1 MIYLLSPFIQKILK
15 KLILLGLLAFTSP
28 VFANGVPTWTTGSS
42 NRTENTTQTITRSI
56 VTEKYGS
63 TINTWEGSNISVAA
77 SAGISGGDAV
87 FTVSDTSKD
96 WSLNVTSRSSGLM
109 IEKIT
114 QNDTINTTSV
124 ITSLSVF
131 SQ

>member
-1 MIYLLSPFIQKILK
+1 MK
-15 KLILLGLLAFTSP
+15 KLILLSLLAFTSP

-87 FTVSDTSKD
+87 FTVADTSKD
-96 WSLNVTSRSSGLM
+96 WSLNVTSRASGLM

>member
-1 MIYLLSPFIQKILK
+1 MK
-15 KLILLGLLAFTSP
+15 KLLLLIFLFTPVS
-28 VFANGVPTWTTGSS
+28 VFANGLPTWSTGSS

-63 TINTWEGSNISVAA
+63 EINTWEGSNISVAA
-77 SAGISGGDAV
+77 SAGIAGGDAV
-87 FTVSDTSKD
+87 FTVDDSSLP
-96 WSLNVTSRSSGLM
+96 WSLNITTRSAGL
-109 IEKIT
+109 IEQIT

>member
-1 MIYLLSPFIQKILK
+1 MK
-15 KLILLGLLAFTSP
+15 KLILLILLAFGSP
-28 VFANGVPTWTTGSS
+28 VFANGVPSWTTGSS

-63 TINTWEGSNISVAA
+63 AINSWEATNITVTSDT
-77 SAGISGGDAV
+77 SGGITATDAV
-87 FTVSDTSKD
+87 FTPTD
-96 WSLNVTSRSSGLM
+96 SSAEWTLSTTTRAASALT
-109 IEKIT
+109 EQIT
-114 QNDTINTTSV
+114 QNDTITTTSV

>member
-1 MIYLLSPFIQKILK
+1 MKKIILLS
-15 KLILLGLLAFTSP
+15 LLAFTSP

-42 NRTENTTQTITRSI
+42 NRTENTTQTITRSG

-87 FTVSDTSKD
+87 FTVADSTKD
-96 WSLNVTSRSSGLM
+96 WSLNVTSRASGLM

>member
-1 MIYLLSPFIQKILK
+1 MKKLLLLSLFLVAPCY
-15 KLILLGLLAFTSP
+15 
-28 VFANGVPTWTTGSS
+28 ANGVPTWSTGSS

-63 TINTWEGSNISVAA
+63 EINTWEGSNISVAA
-77 SAGISGGDAV
+77 SAGIAGGDAV
-87 FTVSDTSKD
+87 FTVDDSSLP
-96 WSLNVTSRSSGLM
+96 WSLNITTRDAGL
-109 IEKIT
+109 IEQIT

>member
-1 MIYLLSPFIQKILK
+1 MK
-15 KLILLGLLAFTSP
+15 KLVLLFFLFASP
-28 VFANGVPTWTTGSS
+28 TYSEVTPSWSTGSS
-42 NRTENTTQTITRSI
+42 NRTENTTQTITRTI

-63 TINTWEGSNISVAA
+63 AINTWEGSNITVTSATSGGIEATDAIFTPTDNTADWTLTTTTRAA
-77 SAGISGGDAV
+77 SQ
-87 FTVSDTSKD
+87 
-96 WSLNVTSRSSGLM
+96 M

-114 QNDTINTTSV
+114 QNDDITTTSV

>member
-1 MIYLLSPFIQKILK
+1 MK
-15 KLILLGLLAFTSP
+15 KLLLLGLLALPIAVQAET
-28 VFANGVPTWTTGSS
+28 PTWTTGSS

-63 TINTWEGSNISVAA
+63 ALNTWEATNITVSSDTGGGITAA
-77 SAGISGGDAV
+77 DAV
-87 FTVSDTSKD
+87 FTPTDSTAEWTLSTTTRAA
-96 WSLNVTSRSSGLM
+96 SALT
-109 IEKIT
+109 EQIT
-114 QNDTINTTSV
+114 QNDAITTTSV

>member
-1 MIYLLSPFIQKILK
+1 MK
-15 KLILLGLLAFTSP
+15 KLILLILLAFGSP
-28 VFANGVPTWTTGSS
+28 VFANGIPTWTTGSS

-56 VTEKYGS
+56 VTQKYGS
-63 TINTWEGSNISVAA
+63 ALNTWEGSNISVAA

-87 FTVSDTSKD
+87 FTVADTSKD
-96 WSLNVTSRSSGLM
+96 WSLNVTSRASGLM

>member
-1 MIYLLSPFIQKILK
+1 MK
-15 KLILLGLLAFTSP
+15 KLILLILLAFGSP
-28 VFANGVPTWTTGSS
+28 VFANGVPSWTTGSS

-63 TINTWEGSNISVAA
+63 AINSWEATNLTVTSDT
-77 SAGISGGDAV
+77 SGGITATDAV
-87 FTVSDTSKD
+87 FTPTD
-96 WSLNVTSRSSGLM
+96 SSAEWTLSTTTRAASALT
-109 IEKIT
+109 EQIT
-114 QNDTINTTSV
+114 QNDTITTTSV

>member
-1 MIYLLSPFIQKILK
+1 MKKLLLLSLFLVAPCY
-15 KLILLGLLAFTSP
+15 
-28 VFANGVPTWTTGSS
+28 ANGVPTWSTGSS

-63 TINTWEGSNISVAA
+63 EINTWEGSNISVAG
-77 SAGISGGDAV
+77 SAGIAGGDAV
-87 FTVSDTSKD
+87 FTVDDSSLP
-96 WSLNVTSRSSGLM
+96 WSLNITTRDAGL
-109 IEKIT
+109 IEQIT

>member
-1 MIYLLSPFIQKILK
+1 MKKLLLLSLFI
-15 KLILLGLLAFTSP
+15 AAP
-28 VFANGVPTWTTGSS
+28 CYANGVPTWSTGSS
-42 NRTENTTQTITRSI
+42 NRTENTTQTITRSV

-63 TINTWEGSNISVAA
+63 TVNTWEGSNISVAA
-77 SAGISGGDAV
+77 SAGIAGGDAV
-87 FTVSDTSKD
+87 FTVADTSKD
-96 WSLNVTSRSSGLM
+96 WSLNVTTRAAGLM

>member
-1 MIYLLSPFIQKILK
+1 MK
-15 KLILLGLLAFTSP
+15 KLLLLGLFIVAPCYANTVTS
-28 VFANGVPTWTTGSS
+28 WTTGSS

-63 TINTWEGSNISVAA
+63 ALNSWEASNISVAA
-77 SAGISGGDAV
+77 SAGIAGGDAV
-87 FTVSDTSKD
+87 FTVADTSAD
-96 WSLNVTSRSSGLM
+96 WSLQVTTRAAGALTAQ
-109 IEKIT
+109 IT
-114 QNDTINTTSV
+114 QNDTITTTSV

>member
-1 MIYLLSPFIQKILK
+1 MK
-15 KLILLGLLAFTSP
+15 KLLLLGLFIAAP
-28 VFANGVPTWTTGSS
+28 CYANGVPSWTTGSS
-42 NRTENTTQTITRSI
+42 NRTENTTQTITRSV

-87 FTVSDTSKD
+87 FTVADTSKD
-96 WSLNVTSRSSGLM
+96 WSLNVTTRAAGLM

>member
-1 MIYLLSPFIQKILK
+1 MK
-15 KLILLGLLAFTSP
+15 KLILLSLLAFTSP

-42 NRTENTTQTITRSI
+42 NRTENTTQTITRSV

-77 SAGISGGDAV
+77 SSGIAGGDAV
-87 FTVSDTSKD
+87 FTVADTSKD
-96 WSLNVTSRSSGLM
+96 WSLNVTSRASGLM

>member
-1 MIYLLSPFIQKILK
+1 MK
-15 KLILLGLLAFTSP
+15 KLLLLGLFLVAP
-28 VFANGVPTWTTGSS
+28 CYANGVPTWTTGSS
-42 NRTENTTQTITRSI
+42 NRTENTTQTITRSV

-87 FTVSDTSKD
+87 FTVADTSKD
-96 WSLNVTSRSSGLM
+96 WSLNVTTRAAGLM

>member
-1 MIYLLSPFIQKILK
+1 MK
-15 KLILLGLLAFTSP
+15 KLLLLGLFLVAP
-28 VFANGVPTWTTGSS
+28 CYANGVPTWTTGSS

-63 TINTWEGSNISVAA
+63 ALNTWEASNIAVT
-77 SAGISGGDAV
+77 SANSGGIAHADAI
-87 FTVSDTSKD
+87 FTPKSDTAD
-96 WSLNVTSRSSGLM
+96 WSLSLTTRAASQM
-109 IEKIT
+109 TEKIT
-114 QNDTINTTSV
+114 QTDAISTTSI

>member
-1 MIYLLSPFIQKILK
+1 MKKLLLIGLLLS
-15 KLILLGLLAFTSP
+15 SP
-28 VFANGVPTWTTGSS
+28 VYANGVPTWTTGSS

-63 TINTWEGSNISVAA
+63 ALSSWEASNIAVTS
-77 SAGISGGDAV
+77 SSSGGITATDAV
-87 FTVSDTSKD
+87 FTPNTATAD
-96 WSLNVTSRSSGLM
+96 WSLQVTTRTSGTK
-109 IEKIT
+109 IEQIT
-114 QNDTINTTSV
+114 QNDSITTTSV

>member
-1 MIYLLSPFIQKILK
+1 MK
-15 KLILLGLLAFTSP
+15 KLLLLGLFIVAP
-28 VFANGVPTWTTGSS
+28 CYANPVPTWTTGTS

-56 VTEKYGS
+56 VTEKYGAAVNS
-63 TINTWEGSNISVAA
+63 WEASNISVAA
-77 SAGISGGDAV
+77 SAGIAGGDPV
-87 FTVSDTSKD
+87 FTVKDDTKD
-96 WSLNVTSRSSGLM
+96 WSLIISTRAASQMV
-109 IEKIT
+109 EKVT

>member
-1 MIYLLSPFIQKILK
+1 MK
-15 KLILLGLLAFTSP
+15 KLILLGLFIAAP
-28 VFANGVPTWTTGSS
+28 CYANGVPTWSTGSS

-63 TINTWEGSNISVAA
+63 ALNSWEGSNITVTSASSGGIAHSDAIFTPTDNSADWTLTTTTRAA
-77 SAGISGGDAV
+77 SAL
-87 FTVSDTSKD
+87 T
-96 WSLNVTSRSSGLM
+96 
-109 IEKIT
+109 EQIT
-114 QNDTINTTSV
+114 QNDSITTTSV

>member
-1 MIYLLSPFIQKILK
+1 MKKLLIIGLLLS
-15 KLILLGLLAFTSP
+15 SP
-28 VFANGVPTWTTGSS
+28 VYANGIPTWTTGSS

-63 TINTWEGSNISVAA
+63 ALNSWEASNISVAA
-77 SAGISGGDAV
+77 SAGIAGGDAV
-87 FTVSDTSKD
+87 FTVADTSAD
-96 WSLNVTSRSSGLM
+96 WSLSVTTRAAGALT
-109 IEKIT
+109 EQIT
-114 QNDTINTTSV
+114 QNDAITTTSV